1 MGLRKKLKNNRF
13 AAALWKLSC
22 RWFGG
27 NRFAVPRSSHVSI
40 DGAMRRVRV
49 KISGDGNFIRVA
61 HPRYICDMR
70 IFINGSNNRIEIDE
84 DCLLKDLTLWIEDDN
99 NRIHI
104 AAGTVFAGGGC
115 QLNCIEGTEL
125 RIGKQCLFASNVNIR
140 TGDSHS
146 VLDASGNRINPSL
159 NIHIGD
165 HVWFGQN
172 VTVLKGAAIGNDC
185 ICATGAIVTKKF
197 PGNVIL
203 AGCPAR
209 IVKENISWCH
219 ERI

>member
-13 AAALWKLSC
+13 AAALWTLSC

-27 NRFAVPRSSHVSI
+27 NRFVVPRGNHVAI

-49 KISGDGNFIRVA
+49 EIFGDGNFIRIIR
-61 HPRYICDMR
+61 PQYICNLR
-70 IFINGSNNRIEIDE
+70 IFINGSNNHIEIDE

-104 AAGTVFAGGGC
+104 AACTVFAGGGC

-125 RIGKQCLFASNVNIR
+125 LVGEQCLFASNVNIR

-146 VLDASGNRINPSL
+146 VLDSAGNRINPSKSISVG
-159 NIHIGD
+159 N

-172 VTVLKGAAIGNDC
+172 VTVLKGTFIGDDSVV
-185 ICATGAIVTKKF
+185 ATGSIVTKKF

-203 AGCPAR
+203 AGSPAR
-209 IVKENISWCH
+209 GIKENISWCR